1 MIPILI
7 DHLTQR
13 REFTGEIVKTV
24 SGSDLIPL
32 VAKLHNLD
40 LYETPVGYKYIADRM
55 LDAQVLLGGEE
66 SGGIGYGSHIPERD
80 ALLSALY
87 VLEAIVESGM
97 DLGDYYSHLQKEV
110 NFNSAYD
117 RIDLP
122 LSGMEVRERLLQ
134 QLQKEPL
141 KEIAGKK
148 VVDCKTIDGYKF
160 RLDDDSWLMIRF
172 SGTEPVLRLYCEAS
186 TLDEVHKTLA
196 WAKNWAE

>member
-1 MIPILI
+1 M
-7 DHLTQR
+7 D
-13 REFTGEIVKTV
+13 
-24 SGSDLIPL
+24 GSL
-32 VAKLHNLD
+32 
-40 LYETPVGYKYIADRM
+40 
-55 LDAQVLLGGEE
+55 
-66 SGGIGYGSHIPERD
+66 IPERD
-80 ALLSALY
+80 ALLNALY
-87 VLEAIVESGM
+87 VLEAIEESDM
-97 DLGDYYSHLQKEV
+97 ELGDYYSHLQKEV

-148 VVDCKTIDGYKF
+148 VVDCKTIDGYNF

-196 WAKNWAE
+196 WASNE